1 MFPSVV
7 TRMAEERRAAMEV
20 KVDEMD
26 AVWWAE
32 VCGEGKHRI
41 GSCKN
46 KLGRNLKKL
55 FALPPAAAMSLYY
68 EAAAILANADK
79 VGGSLKSRIY
89 TKKELKSP
97 PAQIFALIA
106 ETSKWSIVLKD
117 VIEKCRLLAE
127 ERKVRVE

>member
-1 MFPSVV
+1 
-7 TRMAEERRAAMEV
+7 MEV

-46 KLGRNLKKL
+46 TGTYGKLGRNLKKL
-55 FALPPAAAMSLYY
+55 FAPPPAAAMSLYY

-106 ETSKWSIVLKD
+106 ETSKWSILLKD